1 MSNVCPVYVYTGDMS
16 AADPPAHH
24 LRIGQLASRVGVS
37 ATLLRAWERRYGL
50 LEPVRTD
57 HGYRLYSAEDEIRVR
72 SMLALITD
80 GVAPQQAARM
90 VTSGAAPPAAS
101 HAGDASPADAL
112 ALLGAALERFD
123 DVAANAAFDELLA
136 RYTVTTVLSSVV
148 VPYLADLGDRWARG
162 EATIAQEHFAS
173 NVLRGR
179 LLGLARGWDAGVGP
193 RALLACPSGERHDL
207 GLLVFGIA
215 LRGHGWRITYLGAD
229 TPPESLQESIAALAP
244 SAIVLA
250 VTVKAD
256 ARMVGDGLGPGAR
269 LVAIGGR
276 SATPELAAK
285 LGAAVLDCDPVT
297 AAARVAAEA
306 Q

>member
-1 MSNVCPVYVYTGDMS
+1 MS

-24 LRIGQLASRVGVS
+24 LRIGELASRVGVS

-57 HGYRLYSAEDEIRVR
+57 HGYRLYSAEDESRVR

-80 GVAPQQAARM
+80 GVAAQQAAGM
-90 VTSGAAPPAAS
+90 VVSGAAQPAAVRT
-101 HAGDASPADAL
+101 DDTSPADHL

-123 DVAANAAFDELLA
+123 DVAANAVFDALLA
-136 RYTVTTVLSSVV
+136 RYTVRTVLSSVV

-173 NVLRGR
+173 HMLRGR
-179 LLGLARGWDAGVGP
+179 LLGLARGWDAGAGP

-207 GLLVFGIA
+207 GLLAFGIA
-215 LRGHGWRITYLGAD
+215 LRSHGWRITFLGAD
-229 TPPESLQESIAALAP
+229 TPQTTLAETAAQLAP
-244 SAIVLA
+244 DIIVLA
-250 VTVKAD
+250 AT
-256 ARMVGDGLGPGAR
+256 RSSR
-269 LVAIGGR
+269 LRALTHEAR
-276 SATPELAAK
+276 SAAVPVAVAGRGATRTVADE
-285 LGAAVLDCDPVT
+285 LGAALLDVDPVT

-306 Q
+306 R

>member
-1 MSNVCPVYVYTGDMS
+1 MSNVCPLYVYTDAMS
-16 AADPPAHH
+16 AVDPPAHH

-50 LEPVRTD
+50 LQPVRTEG
-57 HGYRLYSAEDEIRVR
+57 GYRLYSAEDEARVH

-80 GVAPQQAARM
+80 GVAPQQAARRVM
-90 VTSGAAPPAAS
+90 SDTAPAVVAR
-101 HAGDASPADAL
+101 ADDASPARDLVLL
-112 ALLGAALERFD
+112 AAALERFD
-123 DVAANAAFDELLA
+123 DVAANAIFDELLA
-136 RYTVTTVLSSVV
+136 RYTVRTALSAVV
-148 VPYLADLGDRWARG
+148 VPYLAGLGDRWARG

-229 TPPESLQESIAALAP
+229 TPQTTLIETAAQLAP
-244 SAIVLA
+244 AIMVLA
-250 VTVKAD
+250 ATRSSHLRPLAHEARSNAVPIAIAGRGATRKVAD
-256 ARMVGDGLGPGAR
+256 
-269 LVAIGGR
+269 
-276 SATPELAAK
+276 E
-285 LGAAVLDCDPVT
+285 LGAALLDVDPVS

>member
-1 MSNVCPVYVYTGDMS
+1 MSVHSLCILGGMS
-16 AADPPAHH
+16 AADQSAHH

-50 LEPVRTD
+50 LQPVRTD
-57 HGYRLYSAEDEIRVR
+57 RGYRLYSAEDEARVR

-101 HAGDASPADAL
+101 RADASPADAL

-123 DVAANAAFDELLA
+123 DVAANAVFDELLA
-136 RYTVTTVLSSVV
+136 RYTVRTVLSAVV
-148 VPYLADLGDRWARG
+148 VPYLAGLGDRWARG

-179 LLGLARGWDAGVGP
+179 LLGLARGWDAGAGP
-193 RALLACPSGERHDL
+193 RALLACPSGERHDI

-229 TPPESLQESIAALAP
+229 TPQTTLIETAVELAP
-244 SAIVLA
+244 NIIVLA
-250 VTVKAD
+250 ATRSSRLRALAHE
-256 ARMVGDGLGPGAR
+256 ARSVAVPIAVAGTGATR
-269 LVAIGGR
+269 SVAG
-276 SATPELAAK
+276 E
-285 LGAAVLDCDPVT
+285 LGAALLDVDPVT
-297 AAARVAAEA
+297 AAARVEAEA
-306 Q
+306 H